1 MSCHVM
7 SCLLVASLIT
17 EACVSE
23 AHTTVCPYVLIS
35 KNTLPQVPLYD
46 ADQHLITAVNLLSH
60 VNLMHQLIADQL
72 HTVTLQ
78 LHRPQ

>member
-1 MSCHVM
+1 MSLC
-7 SCLLVASLIT
+7 ADI
-17 EACVSE
+17 E
-23 AHTTVCPYVLIS
+23 
-35 KNTLPQVPLYD
+35 NTLPQVPLYD

-72 HTVTLQ
+72 HTATLQ